1 MNRYLYKEESKLN
14 KMNIL
19 NRVFSKS
26 MIKELLSSGRSEII
40 DNAYEIYFEK
50 DSTTNNKT
58 KIEYLYKIIEKHYRN
73 EYLFKNI
80 IFNKLLLG
88 RHSLNTTSALTEL
101 WINNSKAD
109 FVMFNG
115 KATVYEIK
123 TVLDNL
129 DRLDNQLNDYFKVFD
144 YVEIIVDE
152 VHLPKITER
161 YKESDVGISILTKRN
176 SISSVKKPTQTV
188 QHFSYE
194 SLYKILR
201 KQERKNILEKFYR
214 ELPNVTQFEEF
225 ERYYILFKQIPLIE
239 VQKMVLMELKR
250 RGEKAKENKDYLL
263 EVPYELKSLIYF
275 CSFTPLQYRQF
286 QNSMK
291 E

>member
-1 MNRYLYKEESKLN
+1 
-14 KMNIL
+14 MNIL

-40 DNAYEIYFEK
+40 DNAYEIYFGK
-50 DSTTNNKT
+50 DNTTNNKT
-58 KIEYLYKIIEKHYRN
+58 KIESLYKIIEKHYRN

-80 IFNKLLLG
+80 IFNKMLLG

-123 TVLDNL
+123 TMLDNL
-129 DRLDNQLNDYFKVFD
+129 DRLDNQIRDYYKVFD

-152 VHLPKITER
+152 VHLPKIIER
-161 YKESDVGISILTKRN
+161 YTESNVGISILTKRN
-176 SISSVKKPTQTV
+176 SISSVKKPKQSA

-201 KQERKNILEKFYR
+201 KQERKNILNHFYG
-214 ELPNVTQFEEF
+214 ELPIVTQFEEF
-225 ERYYILFKQIPLIE
+225 ERYYLIFKEIPLI
-239 VQKMVLMELKR
+239 
-250 RGEKAKENKDYLL
+250 
-263 EVPYELKSLIYF
+263 
-275 CSFTPLQYRQF
+275 
-286 QNSMK
+286 
-291 E
+291 